1 MHRSKTLSP
10 CSFMFEKEN
19 LPCNRHLFLVIF
31 FSLQC
36 RGISGNLFS
45 PFKYHSSFSLFN
57 SAFWSFAPKS
67 RIRYSVCHRQLVI
80 GILTFHPFTLALVP
94 FANLSPLLLPPH
106 QTFSLIFPP
115 LHFAIDIV
123 KLLSRGLFGTFFVE
137 KKRETIFV
145 FHTFHSFD
153 FFEFLLQ
160 ICQITFPCLC
170 ASSS

>member
-1 MHRSKTLSP
+1 
-10 CSFMFEKEN
+10 MFEKEN

-94 FANLSPLLLPPH
+94 FANLSPLLLPPSTRLFLLFFH
-106 QTFSLIFPP
+106 LFTLPSTLSSYFREASLELFLWKKRGRQYLSFTLSTLLIFSSFYCR
-115 LHFAIDIV
+115 FA
-123 KLLSRGLFGTFFVE
+123 K
-137 KKRETIFV
+137 
-145 FHTFHSFD
+145 
-153 FFEFLLQ
+153 
-160 ICQITFPCLC
+160 
-170 ASSS
+170 